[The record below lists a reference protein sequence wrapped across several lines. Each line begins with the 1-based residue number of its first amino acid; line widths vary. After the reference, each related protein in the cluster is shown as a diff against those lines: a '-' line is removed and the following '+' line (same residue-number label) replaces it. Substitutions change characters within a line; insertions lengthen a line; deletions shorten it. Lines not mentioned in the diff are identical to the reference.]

1 MSDEKYKIQREDL
14 FFQGKM
20 SMRNLVF
27 EAPVKEFKMSAMS
40 RPNKFAFDG
49 NLKIIESENGKEFD
63 VIISNDSYHWN
74 CQFDSTSFPVLR
86 TRENTLRFAIQIK
99 TPQDII
105 VFTGQMCDQNSLQIL
120 SKTLTSLTQGNW
132 NSKENLL
139 KDNEEKKENKG
150 VKRKLPTIKDS
161 NNSSSNDS
169 FPFKENTPI
178 TAAKQP
184 TIKGKVSD
192 QKPLNS
198 LSEKNDT
205 TPPIK
210 TAVGFYGNHTPGLI
224 PKPIPGNSWK
234 IKSLF
239 PKFISKS
246 NLLSGKV
253 SSSNTNNTIS
263 VNSVNEGNATTFVVD
278 LERPINDNDANLTSG
293 NKRKSENDIFET
305 TNKKITV
312 TEIGDSEDAD
322 LNNTIPKLQQQQTNS
337 SLNFDDNEIEVKDT
351 ISDFEET
358 ELKKVLELS
367 MQEFEMQQRTEL
379 EKYSSTPIVLKN
391 EDCIKE

>member
-1 MSDEKYKIQREDL
+1 MIHTSSTPNKTI
-14 FFQGKM
+14 
-20 SMRNLVF
+20 F
-27 EAPVKEFKMSAMS
+27 EASAIDLKMSAMS
-40 RPNKFAFDG
+40 RPNKVAFNG
-49 NLKIIESENGKEFD
+49 SLKLLKTGNGKKFEVCITNEF
-63 VIISNDSYHWN
+63 HRKH
-74 CQFDSTSFPVLR
+74 CQFDSTCLPILR
-86 TRENTLRFAIQIK
+86 TRENTLRFTIQIK
-99 TPQDII
+99 TTRDTT
-105 VFTGQMCDQNSLQIL
+105 VFTGQMCDQNSLKDL
-120 SKTLTSLTQGNW
+120 NKTLNSLTQGNW

-139 KDNEEKKENKG
+139 KDNEEKKDFENKG

-224 PKPIPGNSWK
+224 PKAIPGNSWK

-239 PKFISKS
+239 PKFISKT
-246 NLLSGKV
+246 NLLSRKV

-263 VNSVNEGNATTFVVD
+263 VNSVNEGNATTVVVD
-278 LERPINDNDANLTSG
+278 LERPINDKDANLTSG

-312 TEIGDSEDAD
+312 TEIGDSEDVD

-391 EDCIKE
+391 ED